1 MSGTAR
7 NGATITGAPAV
18 PPPGGPLGSR
28 LLGHEDEQ
36 NDRLRVRVQTLLT
49 GSILLSNL
57 IGIAVV
63 TALVTVVIPG
73 PEPITA
79 YLGMAGWLAVA
90 GYVLLAVVV
99 GLVWGTRMTFR
110 SVRWMLEGRRATEAD
125 RLATLAAPWR
135 LTGMQAS
142 LWLVATV
149 LLTAA
154 NSAVDAVAMVKV
166 AATIGLG
173 GVVVCA
179 NSYLLSEFALRPIAA
194 RALADAP
201 PQRPLR
207 AGVIT
212 RTLWAWGLG
221 TVIPVAGLML
231 VAAFTLV
238 RHNATATQLS
248 VTILAMG
255 TVTVVF
261 GFVLVLLMTR
271 ATVAPIRTVS
281 AAMEAVEAGDLNA
294 HVSVFDATE
303 LGVLQSR
310 FNGMAAGLRE
320 RERIRDIFGRH
331 VGREVA
337 QLAVSRDFELGG
349 EVREAAVLFVDV
361 MASTALAATRP
372 PTQVVEL
379 LNRFFGV
386 VVSEIE
392 AHHGLVN
399 KFEGDAALAV
409 FGAPHDL
416 PDAAG
421 QALAAARAMAVRLR
435 NEVGDCE
442 AGIGVAAGPVVAGN
456 VGAQS
461 RYEYTVIGDPVN
473 EAARLTDVAK
483 DIEGGLVASGR
494 AVEAADAAEA
504 SRWRRHGEVT
514 LRGRSEPTQL
524 AVPVDGPAEGPVEGA
539 ASR

>member
-7 NGATITGAPAV
+7 NGATATGAPAV
-18 PPPGGPLGSR
+18 PSPGGPLGSR
-28 LLGHEDEQ
+28 LLGHEDERD
-36 NDRLRVRVQTLLT
+36 DRLRVRVQTLLT

-63 TALVTVVIPG
+63 AALVTLVIPG

-90 GYVLLAVVV
+90 GYVLLAVVI
-99 GLVWGTRMTFR
+99 GLVWGTKMTFR
-110 SVRWMLEGRRATEAD
+110 SVRWALEGRRATELE
-125 RLATLAAPWR
+125 RHATLGVPWR
-135 LTGMQAS
+135 LTGMQAL

-179 NSYLLSEFALRPIAA
+179 NSYLLSEFALRPVAA

-238 RHNATATQLS
+238 RHNVTATQLS

-255 TVTVVF
+255 AVTVVF
-261 GFVLVLLMTR
+261 GFLLILLMTR

-281 AAMEAVEAGDLNA
+281 AAMEAVEAGDLSA

-337 QLAVSRDFELGG
+337 QLAVSTDFELGG

-379 LNRFFGV
+379 LNRFFAV

-392 AHHGLVN
+392 THHGLVN

-435 NEVGDCE
+435 REVGDCE

-473 EAARLTDVAK
+473 EAARLTDIAK

-494 AVEAADAAEA
+494 AVEAADPAEA
-504 SRWRRHGEVT
+504 GRWRRHGEVT

-524 AVPVDGPAEGPVEGA
+524 AVPDEGPASP
-539 ASR
+539 